1 MTVQSRVSLAALL
14 AAGVLLSQA
23 PPRPPAPPPG
33 PALAPAPPE
42 PPEPPDYGLAF
53 QITAGGSYLGV
64 HVKEITAERA
74 KELKIQDEH
83 GVEITVVQEDSP
95 AEKAGLKK
103 SDVVLEY
110 NGQRVEGTEQFI
122 RLVRE
127 TPAGRQVRLQL
138 SRAGSV
144 QTITATIGRRDLAK
158 MLKGARGWVSSGD
171 WSSWRNW
178 QLPDMPHPFMGVRS
192 QMLGIDAESVDDQ
205 LAAYFGVKKGV
216 LVRAVRKNTVAEKA
230 GLKAGDVITKIGQRE
245 VDSPND
251 IASAMRSRGES
262 KAVAATVVRDRK
274 DMQLTFSFDEP
285 AESERVPGPARRIMR
300 REAGSERTP
309 GPARS
314 ITRREEVRF

>member
-1 MTVQSRVSLAALL
+1 
-14 AAGVLLSQA
+14 
-23 PPRPPAPPPG
+23 
-33 PALAPAPPE
+33 
-42 PPEPPDYGLAF
+42 LAF